1 MVDHPTLV
9 IRYACKQFLDNWAEL
24 EQYCGYRE
32 DNIPQL
38 EDINRLVLYKLLQ
51 LPSTFSKSTIYML
64 KRIIAS
70 NWISEK
76 F

>member
-1 MVDHPTLV
+1 MVDHPSLV

-51 LPSTFSKSTIYML
+51 LPSTIMCSNGYLRKSDNP
-64 KRIIAS
+64 S
-70 NWISEK
+70 
-76 F
+76 

>member
-1 MVDHPTLV
+1 MVGYPTLV

-51 LPSTFSKSTIYML
+51 LPTVFKSDNLCAQKNHLIYL
-64 KRIIAS
+64 DV
-70 NWISEK
+70 
-76 F
+76 